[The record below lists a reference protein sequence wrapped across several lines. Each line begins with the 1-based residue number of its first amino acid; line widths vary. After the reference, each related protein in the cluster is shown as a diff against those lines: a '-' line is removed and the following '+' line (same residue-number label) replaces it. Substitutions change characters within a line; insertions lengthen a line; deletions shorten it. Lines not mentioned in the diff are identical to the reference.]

1 MPAVGSILQDI
12 ARLWETVKAN
22 AEAQAS
28 KDQQAANQARRAS
41 NITEGDLV
49 LLSTRHLQLK
59 SSPGKMKPR
68 FIGPFRAIQSVG
80 ANAFKL
86 QLPESMKVHP
96 IFNVSLLRKY
106 HGEYSPP
113 GPIIVE
119 GEAEYEVERIIRHHR
134 NGKRRQ
140 FLVRWKGYDDS
151 EDCWLKADELDN
163 APLVL
168 KRYLIQ

>member
-1 MPAVGSILQDI
+1 
-12 ARLWETVKAN
+12 
-22 AEAQAS
+22 
-28 KDQQAANQARRAS
+28 
-41 NITEGDLV
+41 
-49 LLSTRHLQLK
+49 
-59 SSPGKMKPR
+59 MKPR
-68 FIGPFRAIQSVG
+68 FVGPFHVIQSVG

-96 IFNVSLLRKY
+96 VFNVSLLRKY

-119 GEAEYEVERIIRHHR
+119 GEVEYKVERIIRHQGK
-134 NGKRRQ
+134 GKRRQ

-168 KRYLIQ
+168 KSYLIQ